1 MNNKGKVA
9 LVFGSSGLVGSALV
23 DELINSTSFSLVK
36 LFVRKKSGNTHAKV
50 QEIEVDFEK
59 LSLVASEM
67 KGDVVFICLGTTM
80 AKAGSKEAFYKVDY
94 TYCHEAASLSAANG
108 VGQVLLISSMG
119 ADAASMVYYS
129 KVKGEIER
137 DVRKLNF
144 ESVNIVR
151 PSLLLGDRKENR
163 LGEKIFVAITK
174 YLPFIFIGPLKKYRP
189 IEAHNVAKA
198 MVNISLTQQAGCH
211 IFESEELQK
220 IALHS

>member
-9 LVFGSSGLVGSALV
+9 LVFGSSGLVGSLLV
-23 DELINSTSFSLVK
+23 DELINSPSFSLVK

-50 QEIEVDFEK
+50 LEIEVDFDK

-80 AKAGSKEAFYKVDY
+80 AKAGSKEAFYKVDH
-94 TYCHEAASLSAANG
+94 TYCLEAARLSAANG

-119 ADAASMVYYS
+119 ADAASLVYYS
-129 KVKGEIER
+129 KVKGEVER
-137 DVRKLNF
+137 DIRNLNF

-163 LGEKIFVAITK
+163 LGEKIFVTVTK

-198 MVNISLTQQAGCH
+198 MVNISLTQQEGCH

>member
-9 LVFGSSGLVGSALV
+9 LVFGSSGLVGSLLV
-23 DELINSTSFSLVK
+23 DELINSASFSLVK

-50 QEIEVDFEK
+50 LEIEVDFDK
-59 LSLVASEM
+59 LSLIASEM

-80 AKAGSKEAFYKVDY
+80 AKAGSKEAFYKVDH
-94 TYCHEAASLSAANG
+94 TYCHEAARLSAANG

-119 ADAASMVYYS
+119 ADAASLVYYS

-137 DVRKLNF
+137 DIRNLNF

-151 PSLLLGDRKENR
+151 PSLLLGNRKENR
-163 LGEKIFVAITK
+163 LGEKIFVTVTK

-198 MVNISLTQQAGCH
+198 MVNISLTQQEGCH

>member
-1 MNNKGKVA
+1 MNNKGKVV
-9 LVFGSSGLVGSALV
+9 LVFGSSGLVGSLLV
-23 DELINSTSFSLVK
+23 DELINSASFSLVK
-36 LFVRKKSGNTHAKV
+36 LFVRKKSGNTHTKV
-50 QEIEVDFEK
+50 QEIEVDFDK

-80 AKAGSKEAFYKVDY
+80 AKAGSKEAFYKVDH
-94 TYCHEAASLSAANG
+94 TYCLEAARLSAANG

-119 ADAASMVYYS
+119 ADAASLVYYS
-129 KVKGEIER
+129 KVKGEVER
-137 DVRKLNF
+137 DIRNLNF

-163 LGEKIFVAITK
+163 LGEKIFVTVTK

-198 MVNISLTQQAGCH
+198 MVNISLTQQEGCH